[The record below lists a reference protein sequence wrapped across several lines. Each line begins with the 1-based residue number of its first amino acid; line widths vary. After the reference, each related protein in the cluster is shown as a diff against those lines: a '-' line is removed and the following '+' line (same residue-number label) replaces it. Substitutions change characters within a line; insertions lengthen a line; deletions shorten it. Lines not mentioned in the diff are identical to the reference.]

1 MVCLKVHILFA
12 DDGSQGLAGDQA
24 SSPESPVIEALNNLA
39 ADKKDDVQTETPV
52 AETEIPSTSKGDN
65 DGAIA
70 TSDKNGSVA
79 DSNEQTSIPSPNETV
94 TKGFSLQFCFFPRS
108 IFFHKFEVQE
118 NKLIIITELAHAYA
132 CKTKCHKM
140 RIIT

>member
-94 TKGFSLQFCFFPRS
+94 TKGFSLQFVFFLGQS
-108 IFFHKFEVQE
+108 FFTNLKS
-118 NKLIIITELAHAYA
+118 KRTS
-132 CKTKCHKM
+132 
-140 RIIT
+140 

>member
-12 DDGSQGLAGDQA
+12 DDGSQGLAEDQA

-39 ADKKDDVQTETPV
+39 DDKKDDVQTETPV
-52 AETEIPSTSKGDN
+52 AETEIPSTSKGEN

-94 TKGFSLQFCFFPRS
+94 TKGFSLQFLFSSSVDLFS
-108 IFFHKFEVQE
+108 QI
-118 NKLIIITELAHAYA
+118 
-132 CKTKCHKM
+132 
-140 RIIT
+140 